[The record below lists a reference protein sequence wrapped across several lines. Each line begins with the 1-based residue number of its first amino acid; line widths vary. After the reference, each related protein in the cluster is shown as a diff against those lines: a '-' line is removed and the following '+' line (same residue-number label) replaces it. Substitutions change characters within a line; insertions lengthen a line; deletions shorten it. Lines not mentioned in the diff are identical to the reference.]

1 MIHVGLGEQ
10 QVNGIL
16 AELNI
21 PTVSHSMLDERQ
33 REIGGVIEHVAEES
47 INEWM
52 AKEVALNNEC
62 DGTDDLTVSV
72 DAGWQTRG
80 SGRAYNSLTGH
91 CSMIGSK
98 TGKILGYKWRS
109 KSCRICQKA
118 EHEGKIV
125 RKHTCRKNFTGS
137 AKAMDPDMVEEMVT
151 DSIEKGAK
159 ITAIIGDE
167 DTTTIARLRAK
178 VDPRIKKLS
187 DSNHIKKPFS
197 SSLYDLRKKHSCL
210 SQKVISYL
218 IKCFNYL
225 IAKGKGK
232 PEEIKQNLDA
242 LSKHPFGDHSDCNVS
257 WCRFIEESGLKY
269 RSLPYGK
276 PLHDKSFQTSLTTL

>member
-1 MIHVGLGEQ
+1 
-10 QVNGIL
+10 
-16 AELNI
+16 
-21 PTVSHSMLDERQ
+21 
-33 REIGGVIEHVAEES
+33 
-47 INEWM
+47 
-52 AKEVALNNEC
+52 
-62 DGTDDLTVSV
+62 
-72 DAGWQTRG
+72 
-80 SGRAYNSLTGH
+80 
-91 CSMIGSK
+91 MIGSK

-125 RKHTCRKNFTGS
+125 RNHTCRKNFTGS
-137 AKAMDPDMVEEMVT
+137 AKAMEPDMVEEMVT

-159 ITAIIGDE
+159 ITAIFGDE

-210 SQKVISYL
+210 SQKVINYL

-242 LSKHPFGDHSDCNVS
+242 LSKHPFGDHSDCNVK
-257 WCRFIEESGLKY
+257 KY
-269 RSLPYGK
+269 RKNPENLANLGSTQSNESFNKSVAAKAPKNRFYGGSESLGYRIAAAVAQKNEGHQYTVDVNVSTGLSPGIYTQK
-276 PLHDKSFQTSLTTL
+276 LATLRDLQARKRRAVATTKAAKLRRITLKSNR